1 MTFCKMV
8 IQVFTPV
15 PKEEL
20 HELRQASLRILIS
33 ENPRIRMGGGSM
45 GMRNKVNPLV
55 GVRHVAP

>member
-20 HELRQASLRILIS
+20 HELRQANLRILIS

-45 GMRNKVNPLV
+45 GMRNT
-55 GVRHVAP
+55 